1 MDKKAKIEKAMN
13 ATREA
18 MRLLEEITLEYF
30 KDEENS
36 IFVEEIMNLEECPT
50 CHDDGGPYD

>member
-1 MDKKAKIEKAMN
+1 MDKKAKIERAMN

-18 MRLLEEITLEYF
+18 MRLLEEITIEYL

-36 IFVEEIMNLEECPT
+36 LFIEQIMNLDECPT
-50 CHDDGGPYD
+50 CQEDGGPY

>member
-18 MRLLEEITLEYF
+18 MRLLEEITIEYL

-36 IFVEEIMNLEECPT
+36 LFIEQIMNLEECPT
-50 CHDDGGPYD
+50 CQEDGGPYD

>member
-1 MDKKAKIEKAMN
+1 MDKKAKIERAMN

-18 MRLLEEITLEYF
+18 MRLLEEITVEYL

-36 IFVEEIMNLEECPT
+36 LFIEEIMNLDECPT
-50 CHDDGGPYD
+50 CQEDGGPY

>member
-1 MDKKAKIEKAMN
+1 MDKKAKIERAMN

-18 MRLLEEITLEYF
+18 MRLLEEITIEYL

-36 IFVEEIMNLEECPT
+36 LFIEEIMNLDECPT
-50 CHDDGGPYD
+50 CQEDGGPY

>member
-1 MDKKAKIEKAMN
+1 MDKKTKIERAMN

-18 MRLLEEITLEYF
+18 MRLLEEITVEYL

-36 IFVEEIMNLEECPT
+36 LFIEEIMNLEECPT
-50 CHDDGGPYD
+50 CQEDGGPY